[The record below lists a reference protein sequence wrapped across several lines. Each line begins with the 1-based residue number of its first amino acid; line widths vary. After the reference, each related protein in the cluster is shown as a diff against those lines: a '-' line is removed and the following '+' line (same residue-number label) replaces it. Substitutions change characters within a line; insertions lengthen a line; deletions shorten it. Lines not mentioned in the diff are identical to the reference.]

1 MSLFGKLKLIDL
13 YKKVPHD
20 LTEGTYGGA
29 IRNLMHKIYSVHF
42 LHHHYGSAIYQLDKR
57 VLEQHNNKPNAN

>member
-1 MSLFGKLKLIDL
+1 MNFLGKLKLIDL

-29 IRNLMHKIYSVHF
+29 ICIF
-42 LHHHYGSAIYQLDKR
+42 LVFYQKKYQFLA
-57 VLEQHNNKPNAN
+57 Q

>member
-1 MSLFGKLKLIDL
+1 MSIFGKLKLIDL

-29 IRNLMHKIYSVHF
+29 ICKHLFRCFFPYLKQSP
-42 LHHHYGSAIYQLDKR
+42 LAKYQFR
-57 VLEQHNNKPNAN
+57 VR